1 MKTSDLLMGRPIK
14 CPTSRQACSVYP
26 TWIVWWSPAGGAWA
40 SGLAWE
46 AVPCYLF
53 TPCFAHEVAQSSLE
67 LSYSVTPW
75 TRDIILWSR
84 HGESQTHLDVYIQP
98 DNWQHI
104 HRHFHYLCLSRR
116 GRWRGVHAEVKGQL
130 TESVSPSCP
139 VGPRRQTRAWEQA
152 PSPPRLLTNP
162 KRVWGGLG
170 RWRVQLHDSKHF
182 ISHVLSLRKFLENC
196 SSEHDLN

>member
-1 MKTSDLLMGRPIK
+1 MKTSDLLMVRPIK
-14 CPTSRQACSVYP
+14 CPTSRKACSVYP

-67 LSYSVTPW
+67 LSYSVTSW

-104 HRHFHYLCLSRR
+104 HKTFSLPLFIQ
-116 GRWRGVHAEVKGQL
+116 EGQMAWCACGGQR
-130 TESVSPSCP
+130 TTYRVSVP
-139 VGPRRQTRAWEQA
+139 VLPCGTQA
-152 PSPPRLLTNP
+152 SNS
-162 KRVWGGLG
+162 GLG
-170 RWRVQLHDSKHF
+170 ASAFTTETPHQP
-182 ISHVLSLRKFLENC
+182 
-196 SSEHDLN
+196 